1 MRVLITGGAGFV
13 GSSIALR
20 LRRDHDWTVI
30 ALDNLKRRGSALAL
44 SRLGRGGVTFAHG
57 DIRNPEDL
65 DAVGPIDLII
75 ECSAEP
81 SVRAGYDGNPRY
93 LVNTNLIGTF
103 NCLEFARHHH
113 AATIFISSSR
123 VYSIA
128 ALRALPLVATDTRF
142 ELQSGASGPGWSS
155 RGISEAFS
163 TAGSRSLYGTTKLAS
178 ELLVEEYGA
187 MYGIPTIVNRCG
199 VITGPWQM
207 GKVDQ
212 GFFVL
217 WVARHL
223 YGGALSYTGFDGNG
237 FQVRDLLHVDDL
249 YSLLHRQ
256 IRNVETLAGRTFNAG
271 GGPACNVSLRE
282 LTAMCE
288 RQIGRKIDI
297 QSNPSTRPDDIAYYV
312 SDNALV
318 NQQTGWSPSYSGE
331 NILHEVVNWLNEYR
345 ADLEPIFCS

>member
-13 GSSIALR
+13 GSNIALK
-20 LRRDHDWTVI
+20 LRRDHDWTVV
-30 ALDNLKRRGSALAL
+30 AFDNLRRRGSELAL
-44 SRLGRGGVTFAHG
+44 SRLARGGVSFVHG
-57 DIRNPEDL
+57 DVRNREDL
-65 DAVGPIDLII
+65 DAIGAVDLIV

-81 SVRAGYDGNPRY
+81 SVRAGYDGNATY

-128 ALRALPLVATDTRF
+128 ALRALPLIRGETRF
-142 ELQSGASGPGWSS
+142 ELPSDASGPGWSS
-155 RGISEAFS
+155 RGISEAFA

-207 GKVDQ
+207 GKIDQ

-217 WVARHL
+217 WAARHL

-249 YSLLHRQ
+249 YALIHRQ

-271 GGPACNVSLRE
+271 GGATCSVSLRE
-282 LTAMCE
+282 LTAMCHSH
-288 RQIGRKIDI
+288 IGRRLDI
-297 QSNPSTRPDDIAYYV
+297 QSNPATRPDDIAYYV
-312 SDNALV
+312 SDNASV
-318 NQQTGWSPSYSGE
+318 TEQTGWSPSYASE

-345 ADLEPIFCS
+345 TELEPIFRS

>member
-30 ALDNLKRRGSALAL
+30 ALDNLRRRGSELAL
-44 SRLGRGGVTFAHG
+44 PRLARGGVDFVHG

-65 DAVGPIDLII
+65 DAIGAVDLIV

-81 SVRAGYDGNPRY
+81 SVRAGYDGNAKY

-103 NCLEFARHHH
+103 NCLEFARRNH

-128 ALRALPLVATDTRF
+128 ALRALPLVAGDTRY
-142 ELQSGASGPGWSS
+142 ELPSDAHGPGWSS
-155 RGISEAFS
+155 NGISEAFP
-163 TAGSRSLYGTTKLAS
+163 TTGSRSLYGTTKLAS

-187 MYGIPTIVNRCG
+187 MYGMPTVVNRCG

-212 GFFVL
+212 GFFVM
-217 WVARHL
+217 WAARHL
-223 YGGALSYTGFDGNG
+223 YGGALAYSGFDGSG
-237 FQVRDLLHVDDL
+237 LQVRDLLHVDDL
-249 YSLLHRQ
+249 YMLIHHQ
-256 IRNVETLAGRTFNAG
+256 IRNIETLAGRTFNAG
-271 GGPACNVSLRE
+271 GGAACNVSLRE

-288 RQIGRKIDI
+288 RRMGRKIEFRSD
-297 QSNPSTRPDDIAYYV
+297 SATRPDDIAYYV

-318 NQQTGWSPSYSGE
+318 TEQTSWSPSYSTE
-331 NILHEVVNWLNEYR
+331 NILDEVVNWLDEYR
-345 ADLEPIFCS
+345 ADLEPIFRS